1 MQGVSEALAEI
12 VASRGA
18 LCEPPG
24 LHNIICGIIDAASTL
39 KVVDCES
46 TRVQETSGPKND
58 PVLGD
63 IVETVTIRY
72 RREER

>member
-1 MQGVSEALAEI
+1 MFGVTEAFVKTVTDPSDRLRTVLDSI
-12 VASRGA
+12 T
-18 LCEPPG
+18 
-24 LHNIICGIIDAASTL
+24 HAASVL